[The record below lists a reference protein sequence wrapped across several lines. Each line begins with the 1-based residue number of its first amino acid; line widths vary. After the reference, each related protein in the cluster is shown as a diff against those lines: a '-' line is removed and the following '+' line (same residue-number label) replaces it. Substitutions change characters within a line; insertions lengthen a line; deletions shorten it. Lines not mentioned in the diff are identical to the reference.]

1 MNEPRV
7 LTTDDIEIIAERA
20 ADKALEK
27 VTQLRGASFIKDGKE
42 SIGVIAQEVEEVV
55 PEVVVTGKDEEGL
68 KSVAY
73 GNMVGLL
80 IEAIKEQQI
89 QIDKLTNA

>member
-27 VTQLRGASFIKDGKE
+27 VYAD
-42 SIGVIAQEVEEVV
+42 IGQSMVKKTIWAVGTIV
-55 PEVVVTGKDEEGL
+55 L
-68 KSVAY
+68 AVAFW
-73 GNMVGLL
+73 
-80 IEAIKEQQI
+80 ITSSKI
-89 QIDKLTNA
+89 